1 MNEILQKLVMIQD
14 LDCMIDEIKNKD
26 VKKVQKKMGLE
37 IKGDEKLEEAKKVL
51 EQGIPPKVLSR
62 YHKLMERYGRAVAPV
77 VGNSCMCCFVT
88 VPKRLT
94 VREFA
99 NRELRNCERCGRFL
113 YWV

>member
-26 VKKVQKKMGLE
+26 AKKVQKKMGLE

-62 YHKLMERYGRAVAPV
+62 YHKLMERYG
-77 VGNSCMCCFVT
+77 
-88 VPKRLT
+88 
-94 VREFA
+94 
-99 NRELRNCERCGRFL
+99 
-113 YWV
+113 

>member
-1 MNEILQKLVMIQD
+1 MNEILQQLVMLQD
-14 LDCMIDEIKNKD
+14 LDYMIDEIQHKD
-26 VKKVQKKMGLE
+26 VKKVQKKMGLK
-37 IKGDEKLEEAKKVL
+37 IKGDEKLEEAKQVL
-51 EQGIPPKVLSR
+51 EQAIPPKVLHR

-77 VGNSCMCCFVT
+77 VSNSCMCCFVT

-94 VREFA
+94 IREIG